1 VVDEKLLEGK
11 LMLFRELYENRTFDK
26 QKLRAILIFLV
37 NYIRFKEPETN
48 RIFKERVDQ
57 LTDKKSTM
65 DIWEQVAIWQL
76 EDAFEEGFQI
86 GLQMGNEQTVRNFL
100 SKTDLPVE
108 RIASLVKVPIDF
120 VEKIKADLVTK

>member
-1 VVDEKLLEGK
+1 
-11 LMLFRELYENRTFDK
+11 
-26 QKLRAILIFLV
+26 
-37 NYIRFKEPETN
+37 
-48 RIFKERVDQ
+48 
-57 LTDKKSTM
+57 M